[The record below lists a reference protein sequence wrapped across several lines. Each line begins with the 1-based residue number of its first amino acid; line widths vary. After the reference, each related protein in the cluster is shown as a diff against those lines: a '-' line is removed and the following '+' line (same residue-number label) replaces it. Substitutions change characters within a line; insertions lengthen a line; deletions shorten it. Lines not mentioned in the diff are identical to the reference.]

1 MESICDALATVK
13 VDFHNV
19 PTELLGNILG
29 RFVDD
34 ITSYLNDAWGLNMN
48 EFTVVIDNLSDDV
61 IILA

>member
-19 PTELLGNILG
+19 PVELLGNILG
-29 RFVDD
+29 QFVDD
-34 ITSYLNDAWGLNMN
+34 ITSYLNDAWGLTMD
-48 EFTVVIDNLSDDV
+48 EFSVVVDSLDEDV

>member
-19 PTELLGNILG
+19 PVELLGNILG
-29 RFVDD
+29 QFVDD
-34 ITSYLNDAWGLNMN
+34 ITSYLNDAWGLTMD
-48 EFTVVIDNLSDDV
+48 EFTVVVDSLDDDV